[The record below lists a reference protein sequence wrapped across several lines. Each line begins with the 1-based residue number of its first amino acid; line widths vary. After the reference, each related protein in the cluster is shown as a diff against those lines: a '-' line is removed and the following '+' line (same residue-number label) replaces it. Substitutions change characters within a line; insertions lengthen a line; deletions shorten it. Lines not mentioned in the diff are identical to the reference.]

1 MWARAEARRPVRRRG
16 GRGVIWPEHRKNE
29 SPFSE
34 VAKATGGADSGDD
47 REFGFGHSR
56 EDAEQAVTDTG
67 GS

>member
-1 MWARAEARRPVRRRG
+1 M
-16 GRGVIWPEHRKNE
+16 IWPEHRKNE